1 MKSSRTAL
9 MEGESVTVAYTGG
22 LREEAKLL
30 LVRRG
35 EGGIILGHEEIG
47 KAVLDVET
55 DLWRG
60 AGEKSMPFGRRWYS
74 NPLPVAMDVLAAKM
88 LHPSE
93 VRAIR
98 DGRERETRR
107 GKLAAEKLAAEKLA
121 AWEEK
126 HRAERE
132 RAKARARVEREM
144 RRGRRIEEI
153 VGEKAKAGVEG
164 ILTGMGVG
172 ANE

>member
-1 MKSSRTAL
+1 MRREDTRTAL
-9 MEGESVTVAYTGG
+9 KYGESVTVAYTGG
-22 LREEAKLL
+22 LREEARLL

-47 KAVLDVET
+47 GAVLDVET

-74 NPLPVAMDVLAAKM
+74 NTLPVAMDVLAAKM

-107 GKLAAEKLAAEKLA
+107 GKLAAEKLA

-153 VGEKAKAGVEG
+153 VGEKARAGVES